1 MTASRPRRALC
12 LLAAL
17 AALALALALSACG
30 AKEGIDVSEGQ
41 PVQLGELQYN
51 VVFTRLLNPSDV
63 EDAEYLV
70 GQPAPKPDQLY
81 LGVFVQILN
90 KSHQARLAIPAAS
103 GWVIT
108 DSDGNQYLPL
118 STDSPYALKLGD
130 EIGPEDQAPAA
141 DSTPQVG
148 PIEGALVLFSIPDA
162 ATELRPLTLSIPG
175 AGGPAEVELDM

>member
-1 MTASRPRRALC
+1 MTVSRPGRALC

-17 AALALALALSACG
+17 AALALPFALGACG
-30 AKEGIDVSEGQ
+30 VSEGTDVSEGQ

-51 VVFTRLLNPSDV
+51 VVFSRLLNPNDV
-63 EDAEYLV
+63 EDADYLV
-70 GQPAPKPDQLY
+70 GQPAPQPDQLY

-90 KSHQARLAIPAAS
+90 KSKQGPLAIPS
-103 GWVIT
+103 GWTIT
-108 DSDGNQYLPL
+108 DTGGNNYHPLP
-118 STDSPYALKLGD
+118 SDSPYALKLGD
-130 EIGPEDQAPAA
+130 QIGPEDQAPAL

-175 AGGPAEVELDM
+175 SGGPAEVELDI